1 MLLDNTAR
9 SVLELLNE
17 KGRHIVNGRSL
28 HSPRAVGD
36 AIQEFLGEQNGLRR
50 CLPQNMLHS
59 FENDFERR
67 SMEDMAFY
75 DVNHRYYAVDCKT
88 HNLSTVF
95 NMPNL
100 ISVRRLANFYKNDT
114 NVFCI
119 LIVEYEV
126 KDNYISYT
134 NCHFKPIEAFSW
146 DCLTIGALG
155 WGQIQIANANV
166 LKFEKKIG
174 RKTWMLQL
182 CDYLDTFYDEEIY
195 KIEERKL
202 WFKDIKEYWK
212 QK

>member
-9 SVLELLNE
+9 SVIELLNE

-50 CLPQNMLHS
+50 CIPQNMLQS

-75 DVNHRYYAVDCKT
+75 DVNHRY
-88 HNLSTVF
+88 F
-95 NMPNL
+95 
-100 ISVRRLANFYKNDT
+100 
-114 NVFCI
+114 
-119 LIVEYEV
+119 
-126 KDNYISYT
+126 
-134 NCHFKPIEAFSW
+134 
-146 DCLTIGALG
+146 
-155 WGQIQIANANV
+155 
-166 LKFEKKIG
+166 G